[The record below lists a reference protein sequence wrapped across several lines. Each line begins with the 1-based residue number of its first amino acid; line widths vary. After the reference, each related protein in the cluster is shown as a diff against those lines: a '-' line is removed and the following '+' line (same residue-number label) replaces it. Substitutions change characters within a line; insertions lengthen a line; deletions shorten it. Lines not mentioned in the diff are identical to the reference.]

1 MALNLSDEVRVLR
14 NYDESLYIK
23 LNKTLWQ
30 KVTTVQH
37 TSRRCPAVKTQHQL
51 LLWSMRPNHIR
62 TCRLLA
68 PLPTSCFKWNLI
80 IPVECK
86 YCT

>member
-1 MALNLSDEVRVLR
+1 MVLNLSDEVRILR

-51 LLWSMRPNHIR
+51 LLWSMRPNRIW
-62 TCRLLA
+62 TCQLLA
-68 PLPTSCFKWNLI
+68 LLP
-80 IPVECK
+80 
-86 YCT
+86 